1 MRDANSPYRAQSAR
15 RGPRKKLLTAL
26 ALAVALVVSALPAA
40 AQTGRVGGTVK
51 DDKGQAIKGATVVA
65 ENPSASPSSFTA
77 TTDDKGRYSIIGL
90 RSGTWKITAS
100 APGFLPGG
108 GNLSVRT
115 IGAPNPPVDIVLAP
129 GATGPTGALAGVN
142 TKELQAELGKAEE
155 LMNAQQYDAAIAAYQ
170 AILTKTPALTMINLQ
185 VGRAYRMK
193 KDYDTALATY
203 KKMLEADPNNE
214 RAKIEIGMTHL
225 EKGDFAA
232 AEAALTDAA
241 QSVGASRE
249 VFYNLGEVK
258 FAKGETD
265 AAMAAY
271 QRASD
276 MDPNW
281 GKPLFKLALGHLQ
294 KGDTKTAIT
303 MLEKVITVDPN
314 SQEAGMAKAT
324 VEQLKKG

>member
-1 MRDANSPYRAQSAR
+1 MSDAR
-15 RGPRKKLLTAL
+15 KLLTAF
-26 ALAVALVVSALPAA
+26 ALVAALIVSALPAA
-40 AQTGRVGGTVK
+40 AQTGRVGGTIK
-51 DDKGQAIKGATVVA
+51 DDKGQPIKGATVTA
-65 ENPSASPSSFTA
+65 ENPQSSPSSFTT
-77 TTDDKGRYSIIGL
+77 TTDDRGRFSIIGL

-100 APGFLPGG
+100 APGFTPGG
-108 GNLSVRT
+108 GNVPIRT

-129 GATGPTGALAGVN
+129 GAGAPTGALAGVD
-142 TKELQAELGKAEE
+142 TKELQGELQKAED
-155 LMNAQQYDAAIAAYQ
+155 LMNAQQYDEAIAAYN
-170 AILTKTPALTMINLQ
+170 AILAKTPALTMINMQ
-185 VGRAYRMK
+185 VGRAYRLK
-193 KDYDTALATY
+193 KDYDSALGVY

-232 AEAALTDAA
+232 AETALLEAAE
-241 QSVGASRE
+241 SVSASRE

-265 AAMAAY
+265 EAMSWYKRAA
-271 QRASD
+271 D

-281 GKPLFKLALGHLQ
+281 GKPLFKLGLGHLQ
-294 KGDTKTAIT
+294 KGDTKAAIE
-303 MLEKVITVDPN
+303 MLEKVIAVDPN